1 MASEEH
7 VRQALKIGEEQATLL
22 MERRAE
28 MLDRRSAAVRTR
40 GPAAMAH
47 VGSPFEGSTGAA
59 TAGVLVAEGDSWF
72 DYPFHDVLKNLE
84 DQHAF
89 DVESVAHR
97 GDAIEEM
104 AYGGGQL
111 DELIRLLEKLNRR
124 EVKPKAIL
132 LSGGGNDLAGDEFAM
147 LLNHALSPIAGLS
160 PAMID
165 AVIDQRIHTAYTTI
179 LSAVTKVCDD
189 TLGHPIPVVV
199 HGYDYPVPDDRGFL
213 GGWSFLPGPW
223 LGPSFREKGFQ
234 ALNDRK
240 AMMVTL
246 IDRFNDMLQAVV
258 AIPAFAHVHYLD
270 LRNTLS
276 TAPADYEDWW
286 ANELHPTKRGFRAVS
301 DRFAVLLGTV

>member
-7 VRQALKIGEEQATLL
+7 VREALEIGKEQATRL
-22 MERRAE
+22 MQARDEA
-28 MLDRRSAAVRTR
+28 LDRRSAAIRTR
-40 GPAAMAH
+40 GPVAMAH
-47 VGSPFEGSTGAA
+47 VGSPQMGSTGAP
-59 TAGVLVAEGDSWF
+59 TAGVLVSEGDSWF

-84 DQHAF
+84 DYHAF

-97 GDAIEEM
+97 GDAIEQM
-104 AYGGGQL
+104 AYAGGQL

-124 EVKPKAIL
+124 EVVPKAVL

-147 LLNHALSPIAGLS
+147 LINHALSPIAGLS
-160 PAMID
+160 SGMID

-179 LSAVTKVCDD
+179 LSAVTKVCDE

-199 HGYDYPVPDDRGFL
+199 HGYDYPIPDDRGFL

-234 ALNDRK
+234 LLDDRK

-246 IDRFNDMLQAVV
+246 IDRFNEMLQNVV
-258 AIPAFAHVHYLD
+258 GISAFAHVHYLD

-276 TAPADYEDWW
+276 TAGDYRDWW

-301 DRFAVLLGTV
+301 DRFAALLGTV